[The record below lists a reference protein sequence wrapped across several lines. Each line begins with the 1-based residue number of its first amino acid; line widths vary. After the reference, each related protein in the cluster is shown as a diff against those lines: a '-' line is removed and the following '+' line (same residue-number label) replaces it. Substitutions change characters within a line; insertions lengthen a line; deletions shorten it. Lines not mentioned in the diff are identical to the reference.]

1 MPKKTLREILSSNI
15 ISVSPNTLVSEAIS
29 IMSEKKISCLIII
42 DKASLQNKKIA
53 GIFTERD
60 VVRCLH
66 AGIQLEKHKI
76 KDVMTKHILTASP
89 DINLYEAYD
98 LLQHHKIRHLVVV
111 DSKDKLVGVVTQTD
125 LMNNLGLEYFVEVK
139 EVAKIMTRNVVTV
152 KKKNPVQD
160 VINKMSMYSI
170 SCIVVEEDNFP
181 VGILTERD
189 ITRLFHEKGN
199 INDLKIEEVMSHPV
213 KTISL
218 NTPVYDTVRIM
229 SHEKIRRLIIVD
241 NEGKIAGLIT
251 QYDITKR
258 LEGKYINYL
267 KNIIYEKDKLLEKT
281 KKIMTNKLVLEHI
294 RIQKLESL
302 GLLAG
307 GIAHDFNNLL
317 TSILGNIGFFKV
329 SIKPDDEHLGRL
341 TEIEKIILRAKNLTR
356 QLLTFAQGGLP
367 VKKVVSI
374 SELLK
379 ESVEFALSGSN
390 IRCDFSIADNL
401 LPVECDEGQINQV
414 FNNLIINA
422 KESMPKGGTIE
433 IKAQNLSVLP
443 EQIIDIPEGKYI
455 KISITDTGCGIPKKY
470 LKKIF
475 DPYLTTKPRKSGLG
489 LTTVHSIIKN
499 HYGYIDVESKLGIGT
514 TFHIYLPASLEKS
527 TSARKEADKILRGKG
542 KILLMDD
549 EEDIL
554 RITGDIL
561 RYLGYEVEVARDGD
575 SAIALYKK
583 AKESK
588 HPFDVVILDLVV
600 PGEIGGKETMKKLI
614 TIDHEVKAIV
624 SSGYSNDFIMEDF
637 RKHGFSAMMAKPFK
651 VEELSQVVYKLING
665 GEGER

>member
-1 MPKKTLREILSSNI
+1 MPKKTLREILTSDI
-15 ISVSPNTLVSEAIS
+15 ISVSPNTPVSEAIS

-42 DKASLQNKKIA
+42 DKARLQNKKIA

-66 AGIQLEKHKI
+66 AGIQLEKRKI
-76 KDVMTKHILTASP
+76 KEVMTKHLLTATP
-89 DINLYEAYD
+89 DMNLYEAYD
-98 LLQHHKIRHLVVV
+98 LLQHHKIRHLVVG

-125 LMNNLGLEYFVEVK
+125 LMNNLGLEYFVEIKKVSS
-139 EVAKIMTRNVVTV
+139 IMTRNVITV
-152 KKKNPVQD
+152 EKGNSVQD
-160 VINKMSMYSI
+160 AIDKMAKFSI

-189 ITRLFHEKGN
+189 ITRLFYEKGN
-199 INDLKIEEVMSHPV
+199 INDLKIEEIMSHPV

-218 NTPVYDTVRIM
+218 DIPVYDTIKIM
-229 SHEKIRRLIIVD
+229 NQKKIRRLIIVD

-258 LEGKYINYL
+258 LEGQYIDYL
-267 KNIIYEKDKLLEKT
+267 KNIIHEKDKLLEKT
-281 KKIMTNKLVLEHI
+281 KKILTNKLVLEHI

-302 GLLAG
+302 GLLTG

-317 TSILGNIGFFKV
+317 TSILGNIGFLKV
-329 SIKPDDEHLGRL
+329 SMQPDDEHLGKL
-341 TEIEKIILRAKNLTR
+341 TETEKIILKAKALTQ

-367 VKKVVSI
+367 IKKVVSI

-379 ESVEFALSGSN
+379 ESVEFALAGSN
-390 IRCDFSIADNL
+390 IKCNFSIADNL
-401 LPVECDEGQINQV
+401 LPVECDAGQINQV

-433 IKAQNLSVLP
+433 IKAENSNILS

-455 KISITDTGCGIPKKY
+455 KISITDSGCGIPRKY

-489 LTTVHSIIKN
+489 LTTVHSIIKK
-499 HYGYIDVESKLGIGT
+499 HYGYIDVESKLGVGT
-514 TFHIYLPASLEKS
+514 TFHIYLPASDKKIALDK
-527 TSARKEADKILRGKG
+527 KEVNKIIRGKG

-554 RITGDIL
+554 RITGEIL
-561 RYLGYEVEVARDGD
+561 RYLGYVVEVARDGD
-575 SAIALYKK
+575 SAIELYKK

-588 HPFDVVILDLVV
+588 HPFDVVILDLIV
-600 PGEIGGKETMKKLI
+600 PGKMGGKEAIKKLI
-614 TIDHEVKAIV
+614 TIDHEIKAIV

-637 RKHGFSAMMAKPFK
+637 RKHGFSGVMAKPFK
-651 VEELSQVVYKLING
+651 VEELSQLIYKLIN
-665 GEGER
+665 ETV

>member
-1 MPKKTLREILSSNI
+1 MPKKTLKEILSPNI
-15 ISVSPNTLVSEAIS
+15 ISVSPNTLVSETIS
-29 IMSEKKISCLIII
+29 IMSEKKVSCLIII
-42 DKASLQNKKIA
+42 QNKKTV

-60 VVRCLH
+60 VVRCLY

-76 KDVMTKHILTASP
+76 KDVMTKHIFTASP
-89 DINLYEAYD
+89 DMNLYEAYD

-111 DSKDKLVGVVTQTD
+111 DSKGKLMGVVTQTD

-139 EVAKIMTRNVVTV
+139 EVSKVMTRNVVTV
-152 KKKNPVQD
+152 GKENPVQD
-160 VINKMSMYSI
+160 AIDKMSRFSI
-170 SCIVVEEDNFP
+170 SCIVIEENTFP

-189 ITRLFHEKGN
+189 LTRLFYEKGN
-199 INDLKIEEVMSHPV
+199 INDLKIEEVMSHTV
-213 KTISL
+213 KTIPL
-218 NTPVYDTVRIM
+218 HTPVYDAVKIM
-229 SHEKIRRLIIVD
+229 SQEKIRRLIIVD
-241 NEGKIAGLIT
+241 NAGKIAGLIT
-251 QYDITKR
+251 QYDITKK
-258 LEGKYINYL
+258 LKGEYIDYL
-267 KNIIYEKDKLLEKT
+267 KNIIHEKDKLLEKT
-281 KKIMTNKLVLEHI
+281 KKILTNKLVLEHI

-317 TSILGNIGFFKV
+317 TSILGNISFFKI
-329 SIKPDDEHLGRL
+329 SIKPEDEHLGRL
-341 TEIEKIILRAKNLTR
+341 TETEKIILRAKNLTH

-367 VKKVVSI
+367 VKKVISI

-379 ESVEFALSGSN
+379 ESVEFALAGSN
-390 IRCDFSIADNL
+390 IKCDFSIPDNL
-401 LPVECDEGQINQV
+401 LPVECDEGQLSQV

-422 KESMPKGGTIE
+422 KEAMPKGGIIE

-470 LKKIF
+470 LNKIF
-475 DPYLTTKPRKSGLG
+475 DPYLTTKSRKSGLG
-489 LTTVHSIIKN
+489 LTTTYSIVKK
-499 HYGYIDVESKLGIGT
+499 HYGYIDVESKSGIGT
-514 TFHIYLPASLEKS
+514 TFHIYLPASDEKI
-527 TSARKEADKILRGKG
+527 TSDRKQADNIIRGKG

-561 RYLGYEVEVARDGD
+561 RYLGYEVETAKDGD

-583 AKESK
+583 AKESN

-600 PGEIGGKETMKKLI
+600 PGEMGGKETIKKLI
-614 TIDHEVKAIV
+614 IIDHEVKAIV

-637 RKHGFSAMMAKPFK
+637 RKHGFVAVMAKPFK
-651 VEELSQVVYKLING
+651 VEELSQLVYNLIN
-665 GEGER
+665 EGQLSINN